1 MDGQR
6 IELPN
11 IPGIVLTEKQEY
23 DVTQVIAT
31 MRLSGFPVGK
41 EEIKNLILMAAGVK
55 TVDESIR
62 ELDRRYGNS

>member
-1 MDGQR
+1 MDRQK
-6 IELPN
+6 IELPD
-11 IPGIVLTEKQEY
+11 IPGITLTEKQEY

>member
-11 IPGIVLTEKQEY
+11 IPGIVLSEKQKY

-31 MRLSGFPVGK
+31 MRLSGFPAGK
-41 EEIKNLILMAAGVK
+41 EEIKNLILMAAGIK
-55 TVDESIR
+55 TVDENIR